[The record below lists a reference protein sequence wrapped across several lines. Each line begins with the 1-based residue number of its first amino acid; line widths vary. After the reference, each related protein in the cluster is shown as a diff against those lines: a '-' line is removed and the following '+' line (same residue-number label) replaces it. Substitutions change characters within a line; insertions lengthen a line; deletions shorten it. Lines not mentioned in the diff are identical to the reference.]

1 MGDNVFTNGYLAD
14 IAAML
19 HEILTILKGEPSEAP
34 AVEEIPVEVEP
45 VEVEPVEVEPVEVDA
60 APAVGKK
67 VASGFRKVCGNR
79 RWSSREEN
87 VLIVLAG
94 LGKERD
100 EIGRELGRS
109 PKAIKERVSEMIRA
123 GRWPSDVSHAWK
135 RRAAR

>member
-1 MGDNVFTNGYLAD
+1 MGDNLFTNGYLAD

-45 VEVEPVEVEPVEVDA
+45 VEEDA

>member
-1 MGDNVFTNGYLAD
+1 MGDNLFTNGYLAD

-45 VEVEPVEVEPVEVDA
+45 VEVEPVEEDA

-100 EIGRELGRS
+100 EIGRELDRS

>member
-1 MGDNVFTNGYLAD
+1 MIDDVFTNGYFAD
-14 IAAML
+14 IAETL
-19 HEILTILKGEPSEAP
+19 HEILAILKGQQPSEAL
-34 AVEEIPVEVEP
+34 AVEEEP
-45 VEVEPVEVEPVEVDA
+45 VEEEPVEEDA

-87 VLIVLAG
+87 VLVVLAG

-109 PKAIKERVSEMIRA
+109 RKAIKERVAEMIRA
-123 GRWPSDVSHAWK
+123 GRWPSDVSYAWK

>member
-1 MGDNVFTNGYLAD
+1 MIDDVFTNGYLAC
-14 IAAML
+14 IAEML
-19 HEILTILKGEPSEAP
+19 HEILAILKGQQPSEAP
-34 AVEEIPVEVEP
+34 TVEDIPVEDIP
-45 VEVEPVEVEPVEVDA
+45 VEDISVEEDA

-67 VASGFRKVCGNR
+67 VVSGFRKVCGNR

-87 VLIVLAG
+87 VLVVLAG

-109 PKAIKERVSEMIRA
+109 RKAIKERGAEMIRA
-123 GRWPSDVSHAWK
+123 GRWPSDVSYAWK

>member
-1 MGDNVFTNGYLAD
+1 MIDDVFTNGYLAY
-14 IAAML
+14 IAETL
-19 HEILTILKGEPSEAP
+19 HEILAILKGQQPSEAP
-34 AVEEIPVEVEP
+34 A

-60 APAVGKK
+60 APAVGRK

-87 VLIVLAG
+87 VLVVLAG

-109 PKAIKERVSEMIRA
+109 RKAIKERVAEMIRA
-123 GRWPSDVSHAWK
+123 GRWPSDVSYAWK

>member
-19 HEILTILKGEPSEAP
+19 HEILAILKGEPSEAP
-34 AVEEIPVEVEP
+34 AVEEIPVEEIP
-45 VEVEPVEVEPVEVDA
+45 VEEDA
-60 APAVGKK
+60 TPAVGRK
-67 VASGFRKVCGNR
+67 VAGGFRKVCGNR
-79 RWSSREEN
+79 RWSGREEN

-109 PKAIKERVSEMIRA
+109 PKAIKERVAEMIRE
-123 GRWPSDVSHAWK
+123 GRWPADVLHAWRR
-135 RRAAR
+135 RRAAQ

>member
-87 VLIVLAG
+87 VLVVLAG